1 MSNETESLMLK
12 AVLEQYATP
21 DPRIVGKI
29 TKNGVDLDFVGHA
42 EITRILIEID
52 PMWNWQ
58 PAAWIDGKPAIQEV
72 NGVAT
77 MWGNLTLLGKTV
89 IGVGTA
95 NTIMT
100 TRAGEKFAKPDYSKE
115 LIGDFLRNAA
125 MRFGICL
132 SLWSRQDKDQAP
144 ASSPTTF
151 RQVADAFPGSTMVQ
165 SEDASGKSVATKATP
180 ARQASAGNPISDKQ
194 VFLINKLSKEN
205 NISNF
210 VTFAAEIVGREVS
223 AINALNSREA
233 SQIIDR
239 LMTPQP
245 VLISHEAE
253 EPF

>member
-1 MSNETESLMLK
+1 MATETESMMLK
-12 AVLEQYATP
+12 AVLEQYSTP

-58 PAAWIDGKPAIQEV
+58 PAAWIDGRPAIQET

-95 NTIMT
+95 NTVMT

-132 SLWSRQDKDQAP
+132 NLWSRQDREQASVSAP
-144 ASSPTTF
+144 V
-151 RQVADAFPGSTMVQ
+151 RQA
-165 SEDASGKSVATKATP
+165 VATHPSNPMTIEQIEQVFTKPATVT
-180 ARQASAGNPISDKQ
+180 SIGGVISDKQ
-194 VFLINKLSKEN
+194 K
-205 NISNF
+205 
-210 VTFAAEIVGREVS
+210 G
-223 AINALNSREA
+223 
-233 SQIIDR
+233 
-239 LMTPQP
+239 
-245 VLISHEAE
+245 LISKLAKEKLNGDVSPAIQEMFGKRNLNELTTKEGSSLITHIMGIQNGAPE